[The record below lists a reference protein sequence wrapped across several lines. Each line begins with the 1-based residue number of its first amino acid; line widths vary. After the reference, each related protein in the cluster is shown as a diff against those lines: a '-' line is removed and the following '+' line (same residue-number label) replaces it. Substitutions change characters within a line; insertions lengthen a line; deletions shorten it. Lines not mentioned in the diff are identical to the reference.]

1 MSRIIYSDGVAPNT
15 TLLKD
20 VIAQNAL
27 EPNTLKIFLPQK
39 EIVLDDDLDNLNKAA
54 LHESRQFSLSGQ
66 SENNTQLR
74 DLAFNGVFK
83 HVTGIA
89 QFLKKLM
96 SPNFKSL
103 GDWGIPIT
111 TTGRINYPADIVMR
125 MNIFNEI
132 KTKHDSYAAGESPL
146 AVYLTKQKISLD
158 EDAVLIGKA
167 KDLNTSSKELNR
179 ASENE
184 TQQKELLLNL
194 VSNHLHLI
202 GDFLKSLYGDNTKG
216 LTNWGFVVDNSP
228 QKPKKRTTKL
238 KPGAKKTTNGVVIGS
253 ILTNVGNVDIQLHKG
268 RIITDTPVTIKAGEK
283 FGIQKGFS
291 IITLVNPNTL
301 EQARFTVI
309 VTK

>member
-20 VIAQNAL
+20 VIAQNTL
-27 EPNTLKIFLPQK
+27 EPNTLKVFLPQK
-39 EIVLDDDLDNLNKAA
+39 EIVLDDDLENLTKAA

-125 MNIFNEI
+125 INIFNEI

-158 EDAVLIGKA
+158 EDAVLVGKA

-179 ASENE
+179 ESENE
-184 TQQKELLLNL
+184 TQQKELLLNP

-202 GDFLKSLYGDNTKG
+202 GDFLKSLYGDNSKG
-216 LTNWGFVVDNSP
+216 LTDWGFVVDDTP
-228 QKPKKRTTKL
+228 QKPSKRTTKL
-238 KPGAKKTTNGVVIGS
+238 KPGAKKTVNGVLIGS
-253 ILTNVGNVDIQLHKG
+253 VLTNLDGVDLQLHKG
-268 RIITDTPVTIKAGEK
+268 KAITAEPIIIKAGKE
-283 FGIQKGFS
+283 FGILKGFS
-291 IITLVNPNTL
+291 TITVVNPDTL
-301 EQARFTVI
+301 KPAKFTCV
-309 VTK
+309 VA